1 MFAEY
6 ARSVWDGVVGQDRAI
21 EQLTRAAAAPVHAYL
36 FVGPSG
42 STKHE
47 AARAFA
53 ALLLTGHDDPDTRDS
68 RLALAGEHPDVR
80 EVERTGARISKD
92 QVTDIIRNASLAPI
106 EGSRKVMVLHDF
118 HLLEADGAARL
129 LKTLEEPPPSAVF
142 LVLADQVPSEL
153 VTIAS
158 RCVRI
163 DFAAIPPDVVQARL
177 LAEGAPPAAAEQAA
191 AASEGNLT
199 RARVLVTDT
208 GLLARRQA
216 FAAVPRRIDGTG
228 TTVVA
233 LCNELAGLI
242 EAAAKPLEARQ
253 AAEVTALEARVAA
266 AGERG
271 SGRKQLEERH
281 KRELRRH
288 RTDELRSGLSV
299 MAGVYRDALVAGNL
313 PRPDGAVQAVRR
325 IHQALEAL
333 DRNPNETLLLQAL
346 LLELPSL

>member
-6 ARSVWDGVVGQDRAI
+6 ARSVWDGVVGQDRAV
-21 EQLTRAAAAPVHAYL
+21 EQLTRAAADPVHAYL
-36 FVGPSG
+36 FVGPAG

-92 QVTDIIRNASLAPI
+92 QVSDIIRNASLAPI

-129 LKTLEEPPPSAVF
+129 LKTLEEPPASAVF
-142 LVLADQVPSEL
+142 VVLADQVPPEL

-163 DFAAIPPDVVQARL
+163 DFAAIPPDVIRARL
-177 LAEGAPPAAAEQAA
+177 LAEGAPEAAAEQAA

-233 LCNELAGLI
+233 LCKELSGLI
-242 EAAAKPLEARQ
+242 EAAGKPLEARH
-253 AAEVTALEARVAA
+253 ADEIAVLEAHVAA
-266 AGERG
+266 VGERG
-271 SGRKQLEERH
+271 SGRKQLEDRH
-281 KRELRRH
+281 KREDRRH

>member
-1 MFAEY
+1 VSPNLAQFSAQGAAFSQRQWEV
-6 ARSVWDGVVGQDRAI
+6 AKQDGCSPCAAGA
-21 EQLTRAAAAPVHAYL
+21 RAALPTWPPRDATAYTYPML
-36 FVGPSG
+36 ANPEEVAG
-42 STKHE
+42 
-47 AARAFA
+47 
-53 ALLLTGHDDPDTRDS
+53 LDT
-68 RLALAGEHPDVR
+68 
-80 EVERTGARISKD
+80 
-92 QVTDIIRNASLAPI
+92 ASY
-106 EGSRKVMVLHDF
+106 
-118 HLLEADGAARL
+118 
-129 LKTLEEPPPSAVF
+129 
-142 LVLADQVPSEL
+142 
-153 VTIAS
+153 
-158 RCVRI
+158 
-163 DFAAIPPDVVQARL
+163 
-177 LAEGAPPAAAEQAA
+177 GAPYAPSAAEQAA

-253 AAEVTALEARVAA
+253 ADEVTALEARVAA